1 MKKIYQKC
9 GLMLVLGLSS
19 AFSTDNLFIDE
30 PNNATQQPKTFV
42 SGQGDILLELE
53 ELRKEAI
60 SSGEFK
66 IQEPLPS
73 YNYRTIEKPISVNL
87 KTSEGGIGMMTS
99 ITCTTRWIP
108 KGGLLEPEFSVIRSI
123 NN

>member
-9 GLMLVLGLSS
+9 GLIFMLGLSS

-30 PNNATQQPKTFV
+30 HNNATQRHGSCV
-42 SGQGDILLELE
+42 SDQGDILLELE
-53 ELRKEAI
+53 KLRKEAI
-60 SSGEFK
+60 SSGKFK
-66 IQEPLPS
+66 SQEPLPS

-87 KTSEGGIGMMTS
+87 KISEGGIGMMTS